1 MTIIREFSWCKLY
14 GIEYVKIN
22 VSVFANHITIFDSYK
37 IKKIKHMLEVLKWAR
52 SYAEFG
58 DIETNS
64 KLLQLC
70 KWRACNLLHRF
81 KYQVDRTRSVNLN
94 VTETWRDKVGYIF
107 LSLFYW
113 K

>member
-14 GIEYVKIN
+14 GIEYVKVN
-22 VSVFANHITIFDSYK
+22 VGVFSNRITIFDSYK
-37 IKKIKHMLEVLKWAR
+37 IRKIKHMLEVLEWVKA
-52 SYAEFG
+52 YADFE

-64 KLLQLC
+64 KWLQLC
-70 KWRACNLLHRF
+70 KWRAHNLLYGFR
-81 KYQVDRTRSVNLN
+81 YQVDRTRSVNLN
-94 VTETWRDKVGYIF
+94 VIETRRSQIGSIF